1 MTIVSTHVWRVIVID
16 DNPEDRAEVRRLLLK
31 GSERRYKLV
40 DAETGAKGVRIILDP
55 AAGHTDCVFLD
66 YHLPD
71 MDAVEVL
78 EALAGPDGL
87 LVCPVVVLTG
97 SVGQKNT
104 RAVLRA
110 GAQDYL
116 GKAWMT
122 PESLARAIENAT
134 ERWAMARELKERE
147 AALMASEERFRAFM
161 DHTPAQVW
169 IDDEDGVN
177 KFVNLALARE
187 LRRPVEQIIGRPVT
201 ELVPDSHLP
210 EYLDSNRQVIESGKS
225 FQTIVSAPR
234 HDGEEGRFLIHKF
247 PVGPSADG
255 RRQVGGVGID
265 VTERERSETELRKTL
280 EALELRDRAIQAVS
294 QGIVI
299 TDPNLPDN
307 PIIYVSPGAER
318 ITGYSA
324 DEMLGRNCRFMQ
336 GAKTDPES
344 VRQVREAIRDGRECT
359 VELLNYRKDG
369 TPFWNA
375 LFLSPVRDEQGRL
388 VNFVGVQADV
398 TVRRHLEDQLRQAQ
412 KMEAVGQLAGGVAH
426 DFNNLLTVISGYSEL
441 LLMTLPPDGR
451 QRESVKSI
459 SEAGERAAG
468 LTQQLLQLSRNAVQ
482 VATVLDLNQVV
493 TDTDKLL
500 RRVIGEDIVLTAIL
514 DSRIGRV
521 EADAGLIGQV
531 LLNLAVNARYAMPHG
546 GKLTIETKAVELDEP
561 YVNTHVEVPAGQYAL
576 LTFSDTGKGMP
587 SEVKDR
593 IFEPFF
599 TTKCV
604 GQGTGLG
611 LSVVHRIIKQSRG
624 HIGAYSEVGVG
635 TTFKIYLPVVEKAV
649 TAAADPLDPMQVDGG
664 SETLLLVEDE
674 DRVRELALLALQMQ
688 GYTVLS
694 AANGKEAVRVVDT
707 HKGGIDLLVTDVVM
721 PEMGGRQL
729 AEVLRRRLPQMKV
742 LYLSGYTDDA
752 VVRHGILHEDVAFL
766 QKPYTPKVLL
776 RKVRQVLDARVMP
789 GRKD

>member
-1 MTIVSTHVWRVIVID
+1 
-16 DNPEDRAEVRRLLLK
+16 
-31 GSERRYKLV
+31 
-40 DAETGAKGVRIILDP
+40 
-55 AAGHTDCVFLD
+55 
-66 YHLPD
+66 
-71 MDAVEVL
+71 
-78 EALAGPDGL
+78 
-87 LVCPVVVLTG
+87 
-97 SVGQKNT
+97 
-104 RAVLRA
+104 
-110 GAQDYL
+110 
-116 GKAWMT
+116 
-122 PESLARAIENAT
+122 
-134 ERWAMARELKERE
+134 
-147 AALMASEERFRAFM
+147 
-161 DHTPAQVW
+161 
-169 IDDEDGVN
+169 
-177 KFVNLALARE
+177 
-187 LRRPVEQIIGRPVT
+187 
-201 ELVPDSHLP
+201 
-210 EYLDSNRQVIESGKS
+210 
-225 FQTIVSAPR
+225 
-234 HDGEEGRFLIHKF
+234 
-247 PVGPSADG
+247 
-255 RRQVGGVGID
+255 
-265 VTERERSETELRKTL
+265 
-280 EALELRDRAIQAVS
+280 
-294 QGIVI
+294 
-299 TDPNLPDN
+299 
-307 PIIYVSPGAER
+307 
-318 ITGYSA
+318 
-324 DEMLGRNCRFMQ
+324 
-336 GAKTDPES
+336 
-344 VRQVREAIRDGRECT
+344 
-359 VELLNYRKDG
+359 
-369 TPFWNA
+369 
-375 LFLSPVRDEQGRL
+375 
-388 VNFVGVQADV
+388 
-398 TVRRHLEDQLRQAQ
+398 
-412 KMEAVGQLAGGVAH
+412 
-426 DFNNLLTVISGYSEL
+426 
-441 LLMTLPPDGR
+441 
-451 QRESVKSI
+451 
-459 SEAGERAAG
+459 
-468 LTQQLLQLSRNAVQ
+468 VQ

-674 DRVRELALLALQMQ
+674 DRVRELALLGLQMQ

-694 AANGKEAVRVVDT
+694 AANGKEAVRVVDA
-707 HKGGIDLLVTDVVM
+707 HKGGIDLMVTDVVM

-729 AEVLRRRLPQMKV
+729 AEVLRRRLPEMKM

-776 RKVRQVLDARVMP
+776 RKVRQVLDARAMP